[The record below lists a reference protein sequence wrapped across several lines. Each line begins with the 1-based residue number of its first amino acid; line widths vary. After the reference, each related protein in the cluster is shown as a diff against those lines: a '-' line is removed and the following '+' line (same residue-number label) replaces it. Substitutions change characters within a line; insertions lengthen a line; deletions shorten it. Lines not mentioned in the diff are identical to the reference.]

1 MAGLGAPA
9 LIWGLFFTT
18 PPQIG
23 ASIPGLVLPASLL
36 HFIEQNPSRLF
47 MRTPSF
53 NLDQITQKLGEV
65 FRQSPARDL
74 EQNLKAGL
82 SGWLSKL
89 DLVTREEFDVQ
100 NELLSRTREKLTQL
114 EARLKELE
122 ARHQPDKD

>member
-1 MAGLGAPA
+1 
-9 LIWGLFFTT
+9 
-18 PPQIG
+18 
-23 ASIPGLVLPASLL
+23 
-36 HFIEQNPSRLF
+36 

-53 NLDQITQKLGEV
+53 NLDQLAQKLGEV

-82 SGWLSKL
+82 TGWLSKL

-100 NELLSRTREKLTQL
+100 AEVLSRTREKLTQL
-114 EARLKELE
+114 EVRLKELE

>member
-1 MAGLGAPA
+1 
-9 LIWGLFFTT
+9 
-18 PPQIG
+18 
-23 ASIPGLVLPASLL
+23 
-36 HFIEQNPSRLF
+36 

-53 NLDQITQKLGEV
+53 NLDQIAQKLGEV

-74 EQNLKAGL
+74 EQNLRAGL

-89 DLVTREEFDVQ
+89 DLITREEFDVQ
-100 NELLSRTREKLTQL
+100 AEVLSRTREKLTQL